1 MRALAD
7 TERDYSCAEQ
17 MPPPNV
23 AFIGPAYVK
32 CLEALKKMTQV
43 GTKAIEG
50 CVTSFLAGLDYGLVG
65 KVVAW
70 VVEKVIS
77 TLCDWE
83 TKALAIVLR
92 CEYIMR
98 SSKVSLDS
106 AWKAYNLAN
115 KCSLCKCIGH
125 NKQNHTS
132 AMDAFL
138 MANNLNDK
146 RNDATELVGA
156 VEEDGWW
163 EWLVGE

>member
-1 MRALAD
+1 
-7 TERDYSCAEQ
+7 

-23 AFIGPAYVK
+23 AFIAPAYVK
-32 CLEALKKMTQV
+32 CLEALKATAKG
-43 GTKAIEG
+43 GTKALEA
-50 CVTSFLAGLDYGLVG
+50 CVTSWLAGLDYGLTG
-65 KVVAW
+65 KMVAW

-77 TLCDWE
+77 ALVDWE

-115 KCSLCKCIGH
+115 KCSVCKCIGH

-132 AMDAFL
+132 AMDGFL

-163 EWLVGE
+163 EWLVGEGEKECRGS

>member
-1 MRALAD
+1 MAASHPTLK
-7 TERDYSCAEQ
+7 

-23 AFIGPAYVK
+23 AFIAPAYVK
-32 CLEALKKMTQV
+32 CLEALKTAAKGT
-43 GTKAIEG
+43 TKAIEL

-98 SSKVSLDS
+98 AGKVSLDS

-125 NKQNHTS
+125 NKQNHCS
-132 AMDAFL
+132 ALDTFL
-138 MANNLNDK
+138 KAHDLNDK
-146 RNDATELVGA
+146 RNDAAELVGA